1 MAKKKKSRTTVMK
14 IELNYY
20 LEEDNLSI
28 IQEFDIL
35 WWWKTNGLKFPTLQV
50 IARDVSTI
58 QITTSHSSPLHI
70 IIEALMCTRS

>member
-35 WWWKTNGLKFPTLQV
+35 WWWKTNGL
-50 IARDVSTI
+50 
-58 QITTSHSSPLHI
+58 
-70 IIEALMCTRS
+70 